1 MKMPTIFVGH
11 GSPMI
16 ALEDNDITKK
26 FGSIGRSIIDRYGRP
41 KGILMI
47 SAHWYTSGTFVES
60 AAEPQQIYDMYGF
73 PQDLYK
79 VRYRVQG
86 SSELTN
92 RVKELLSDEVST
104 NDEWGIDHGAWTV
117 LVHMFPAADVPV
129 VQLSVDRNLTEAEAF
144 EMGRK
149 LSVLREEGYLI
160 VGSGNIVHNLTLV
173 DWSNAG
179 SSQLADDFDYVVKS
193 IVLSGDY
200 STLINGI
207 ERRSDY
213 NYAVPTKDH
222 FYTLLYILGASEGST
237 AQVFN
242 NVRNI
247 GSISMTSYLFE

>member
-26 FGSIGRSIIDRYGRP
+26 FESIGSSIIDRYGRP

-60 AAEPQQIYDMYGF
+60 AVEPRQIYDMYGF
-73 PQDLYK
+73 PDELYEVK
-79 VRYRVQG
+79 YRVQG

-92 RVKELLSDEVST
+92 RVKELLDDDVSI

-117 LVHMFPAADVPV
+117 LVYMFPAADIPV
-129 VQLSVDRNLTEAEAF
+129 VQLSVDRELTEAEAF

-160 VGSGNIVHNLTLV
+160 MGSGNVVHNLAMV

-179 SSQLADDFDYVVKS
+179 GSKLADDFDETVKS
-193 IVLSGDY
+193 LVLSGDY
-200 STLINGI
+200 STLISGI
-207 ERRSDY
+207 EHRSTY

-222 FYTLLYILGASEGST
+222 FYPLLYILGASEGS
-237 AQVFN
+237 AVHVFN